1 MTTSR
6 KQDSLTL
13 QEHVRK
19 ILLGS
24 VLRGKREKPVP
35 LWIACII
42 RSAGPVAVSS
52 HSAHTCTFS
61 QLTSSKATLSPIFI
75 TS

>member
-24 VLRGKREKPVP
+24 VLREKKGKTNIK
-35 LWIACII
+35 I
-42 RSAGPVAVSS
+42 
-52 HSAHTCTFS
+52 
-61 QLTSSKATLSPIFI
+61 QK
-75 TS
+75 